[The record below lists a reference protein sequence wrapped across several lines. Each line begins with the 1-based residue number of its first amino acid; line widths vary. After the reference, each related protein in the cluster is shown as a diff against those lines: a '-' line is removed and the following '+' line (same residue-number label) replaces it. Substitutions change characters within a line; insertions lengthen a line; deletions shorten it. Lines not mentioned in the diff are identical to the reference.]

1 MKKQSNLKMG
11 KGHEEA
17 FHQRDYTDGKQAYGK
32 MLTITNYQRSKIKA
46 TLLEQWKQKNTIPNG
61 SEGV

>member
-1 MKKQSNLKMG
+1 MG